1 MGYELNFS
9 VVWENWRFLVS
20 GLVITLKVTSLS
32 LLFASIIGVI
42 VGVARVSKIFFISS
56 PAYAFIAVLRNT
68 PTLVQ
73 LIWVY
78 YCLPILTGAT
88 VTPVTAAVI
97 ALSLTGGAYLAEIVK
112 GGIEGIDR
120 GQVEAA
126 GTIGLSELQTMWFV
140 VLPQALRRM
149 VAPFVNEFVTLLKFS
164 SLASVLGVAELT
176 YTGQALSS
184 SSFRPIETFTFLGI
198 EYFILCSTL
207 SVLARKIS
215 ARYATP
221 L

>member
-1 MGYELNFS
+1 MDYQFDFS
-9 VVWENWRFLVS
+9 VVYTNWRFLLS
-20 GLVITLKVTSLS
+20 GLVVTLKVTSLS
-32 LLFASIIGVI
+32 LLFASIIGLV
-42 VGVARVSKIFFISS
+42 VGVARVSRVAPIRAMAFVFIG
-56 PAYAFIAVLRNT
+56 ALRNT

-78 YCLPILTGAT
+78 YCLPILTGQT
-88 VTPVTAAVI
+88 VTPVAAAII

-120 GQVEAA
+120 GQIEAA
-126 GTIGLSELQTMWFV
+126 QTIGMSEFQTMWFV
-140 VLPQALRRM
+140 ILPQALRRM

-176 YTGQALSS
+176 YTAQALSS
-184 SSFRPIETFTFLGI
+184 SAFRPIETFTFLGL
-198 EYFILCSTL
+198 EYFILCSVL
-207 SVLARKIS
+207 SHVARKIS
-215 ARYATP
+215 DRYAAP

>member
-1 MGYELNFS
+1 MDYQFDFS
-9 VVWENWRFLVS
+9 VVLTNWRFLLS
-20 GLVITLKVTSLS
+20 GLVVTLKVTSLS
-32 LLFASIIGVI
+32 LLFASIIGLV
-42 VGVARVSKIFFISS
+42 VGVARVSPVTPIRAVAFVFIG
-56 PAYAFIAVLRNT
+56 ALRNT

-78 YCLPILTGAT
+78 YCLPILTGQT
-88 VTPVTAAVI
+88 VTPVAAAII

-120 GQVEAA
+120 GQIEAA
-126 GTIGLSELQTMWFV
+126 QTIGMSDFQTMWFV
-140 VLPQALRRM
+140 ILPQALRRM

-176 YTGQALSS
+176 YTAQALSS
-184 SSFRPIETFTFLGI
+184 SAFRPIETFTFLGL
-198 EYFILCSTL
+198 EYFILCSVL
-207 SVLARKIS
+207 SHVARKIS
-215 ARYATP
+215 NRYTAP

>member
-1 MGYELNFS
+1 MGYQFDFS
-9 VVWENWRFLVS
+9 VVWENWRFLLS
-20 GLVITLKVTSLS
+20 GLFVTLKVTSLS
-32 LLFASIIGVI
+32 LVFASIVGLI
-42 VGVARVSKIFFISS
+42 VGVARVSKVYFFWA
-56 PAYAFIAVLRNT
+56 PAFGFIALLRNT

-78 YCLPILTGAT
+78 YCLPILTGHT
-88 VTPVTAAVI
+88 VTPVAAAVI

-120 GQVEAA
+120 GQIEAA
-126 GTIGLSELQTMWFV
+126 GTIGLSDFQTMWHV

-164 SLASVLGVAELT
+164 SLASILGVAELT
-176 YTGQALSS
+176 YTAQALSS
-184 SSFRPIETFTFLGI
+184 SAFRPIEVFTFLGI
-198 EYFILCSTL
+198 EYFVLCSTL
-207 SVLARKIS
+207 SLLARKIS
-215 ARYATP
+215 SRYAAP